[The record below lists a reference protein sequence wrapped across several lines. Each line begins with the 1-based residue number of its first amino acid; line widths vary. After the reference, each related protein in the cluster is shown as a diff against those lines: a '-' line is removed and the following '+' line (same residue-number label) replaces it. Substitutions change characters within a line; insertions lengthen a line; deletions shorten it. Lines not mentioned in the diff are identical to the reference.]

1 MRGNDWEFFSCPRG
15 DLGDRTTSL
24 PSYRSGRSLLS
35 KVLQAGFVEEA
46 AGQEDG
52 ALGDMVG
59 WGLCLPACLEL
70 R

>member
-1 MRGNDWEFFSCPRG
+1 MEWV
-15 DLGDRTTSL
+15 LV
-24 PSYRSGRSLLS
+24 RSAGRSLLS